1 MLLQLGATLG
11 GLSNTQA
18 ENFMTDSSFETVA
31 LRHFIANV
39 LEGGSK
45 ECKDLVLKALVT
57 TLQPRTLHYLL
68 EKVSLVEGLPLLQA
82 IDSVEH
88 ISDVPFSL
96 PLTLAVW
103 MRSDKKM
110 VPDRLLETFGSSAE
124 LGDGL
129 DPGGGAG
136 EGGAR
141 DYRPILQFIH
151 ASIECGKHGNSR
163 NSVFGTAHTEH
174 PVSKWTSIAILNAV
188 LLPALFRERNRPA
201 EHTVAKGRDLAPR
214 QKVALGFFC
223 CNAAIIE
230 DELRPG
236 DLAWPRLLAET
247 RGEGARTLAQRWRQ
261 YHQDLFVNCGPLV
274 CRSDGE
280 FLELSG
286 QIQFSLECARKVAK
300 QSLLEALVGG
310 APRPLGRGRRA
321 GWDEGAAAQYLA
333 TAYLE
338 FGRALS
344 APLETPGDHFA
355 IWFAY
360 LEGAAELEAPRRAWV
375 EHLIKQAF
383 ELYFARLRQYAA
395 TRDRAQ
401 WPGLPEKVHL
411 LHAAHARAMIRRLAG
426 ARGPPAVI
434 EALCV
439 KYAKALAQRFPSLL
453 GSANL
458 VSALLE
464 PLLAHKGRAPRHRA
478 APVAGLAAWWLGE
491 LAAESADAC
500 LHTVVA
506 LYVWH
511 DWGGRCDIQDLF
523 ALARLP
529 VAPDFAS
536 SRPYKILASLSR
548 AQTLQIEG
556 RHRARRQGAGEVGEA
571 GAAGAAGE
579 AGEPAS
585 LSHEK
590 VKQQCWGAIRSLE
603 DEVRTQLAI
612 SEWHAV
618 LVLDPAS
625 TAPLFQEAA
634 AAWGWMRE
642 HGFGLFA
649 PLPSRMGAIAPKAIP
664 LHGLGHGVDSTPGG
678 PSGHY
683 GQNGAA
689 VRPDDAKVRREGG
702 TYGRWTAPAG
712 AAGRGRAPSRPGGAL
727 PWVVGPR
734 RGAPQAALAVGGRP
748 TVPPAWRLTVP
759 PAGPSLPRPAKGGA
773 RGVRVAGEVAGVLRG
788 VGPPAGARRVRQAP
802 RDQARAAA
810 VRRDPRRHA
819 GVCRPRPV
827 LTGRPGV
834 PQGGAA
840 GPAVLP
846 RRGGP
851 APPHGGGDARPH
863 APRRLHLVRR
873 HQPPFPDPR
882 PGRRR
887 RGRRRGRRGG
897 AAAAARGGG
906 RCAAGGAG
914 RGAVGPRPVGARG
927 PAPGAARAPVQPPA
941 RRDPRL
947 ADLAAA
953 PGALPTG
960 ELPAAVC
967 GRMRG
972 RGGVARPAFARHV
985 AVVTDADWLNGSPP
999 R

>member
-11 GLSNTQA
+11 GLSMTQT

-45 ECKDLVLKALVT
+45 ECVDLVLKALVT

-129 DPGGGAG
+129 DPGGGG
-136 EGGAR
+136 GGAR

-286 QIQFSLECARKVAK
+286 QIQFSVECARKVAK
-300 QSLLEALVGG
+300 QSLLEALAGG

-338 FGRALS
+338 LGRALA

-375 EHLIKQAF
+375 EHLIQRAF

-411 LHAAHARAMIRRLAG
+411 VHAAHARAMIRRLAG
-426 ARGPPAVI
+426 ARGPTAVI

-453 GSANL
+453 GSADL

-464 PLLAHKGRAPRHRA
+464 PLLAHKGRPPRHRA

-556 RHRARRQGAGEVGEA
+556 RHRARRQGAG
-571 GAAGAAGE
+571 AAGAAGE

-625 TAPLFQEAA
+625 IAPLFQEAA
-634 AAWGWMRE
+634 AAWAWMRE

-689 VRPDDAKVRREGG
+689 VRPDDAKVRREGW

-712 AAGRGRAPSRPGGAL
+712 AAGRRRASSRPGGAL

-734 RGAPQAALAVGGRP
+734 RGAPRAALAVGGRP

-759 PAGPSLPRPAKGGA
+759 PAGPSLPSPPRQRWRPRCTGRRRSGWSSSRCGSAGWRTAGTASSAGPSACCSGTARSSPPRWRAPTTPSPRGPTGCTSRRCCWACGSAAPWRPRTPAWRRRCSTSRSAAPSPGSPTPAASSRPSPWPTPPGTAAGTAGWRCCGCSRRRARRCGGA
-773 RGVRVAGEVAGVLRG
+773 WAGSRGA
-788 VGPPAGARRVRQAP
+788 PACGST
-802 RDQARAAA
+802 
-810 VRRDPRRHA
+810 
-819 GVCRPRPV
+819 RPRP
-827 LTGRPGV
+827 
-834 PQGGAA
+834 
-840 GPAVLP
+840 
-846 RRGGP
+846 RRCSGSC
-851 APPHGGGDARPH
+851 ATSC
-863 APRRLHLVRR
+863 APRSSSRR
-873 HQPPFPDPR
+873 SGCG
-882 PGRRR
+882 PGRTT
-887 RGRRRGRRGG
+887 
-897 AAAAARGGG
+897 
-906 RCAAGGAG
+906 
-914 RGAVGPRPVGARG
+914 PR
-927 PAPGAARAPVQPPA
+927 
-941 RRDPRL
+941 
-947 ADLAAA
+947 
-953 PGALPTG
+953 
-960 ELPAAVC
+960 
-967 GRMRG
+967 
-972 RGGVARPAFARHV
+972 
-985 AVVTDADWLNGSPP
+985 
-999 R
+999 